1 MSVAIAAANPTLG
14 SASAPV
20 TLIEF
25 SDYQCPFCQRVEP
38 TLKRL
43 RAAYGDKIR
52 IVWKDFPLTQIH
64 PQAFKAGEAAHCAGD
79 QGKYWELH
87 DVLFSNQSELQV
99 DDLKRH
105 ALDARAQGRRRST
118 SASTRRS
125 TASACATGCRRA
137 ISSASTPRRPSSSTA
152 GGCRARSPTRCSPP
166 SSTKSSHGSRGR
178 LQAARPLA
186 QTATIYNVTI
196 DLSDLDR
203 GVYETLE
210 LRVARHPSETAE
222 YMLVRLLAYCLEY
235 QEGIALTEGVSS
247 GDEPAL
253 VVRDLTGRLTAWIEV
268 GLPDAARLHRGSKL
282 AGRAAVYTHR
292 DVRQLL
298 SQLSGAKIHRAG
310 DIPIRAFDRA
320 AIDEVAALIERRA
333 SLAVS
338 VSGGERARRDGRTHV
353 HARDD
358 RAPV

>member
-1 MSVAIAAANPTLG
+1 M
-14 SASAPV
+14 
-20 TLIEF
+20 
-25 SDYQCPFCQRVEP
+25 
-38 TLKRL
+38 
-43 RAAYGDKIR
+43 
-52 IVWKDFPLTQIH
+52 
-64 PQAFKAGEAAHCAGD
+64 
-79 QGKYWELH
+79 
-87 DVLFSNQSELQV
+87 
-99 DDLKRH
+99 
-105 ALDARAQGRRRST
+105 
-118 SASTRRS
+118 
-125 TASACATGCRRA
+125 
-137 ISSASTPRRPSSSTA
+137 
-152 GGCRARSPTRCSPP
+152 
-166 SSTKSSHGSRGR
+166 
-178 LQAARPLA
+178 A

-222 YMLVRLLAYCLEY
+222 FMLVRLLAYCLEY
-235 QEGIALTEGVSS
+235 QEGIALTESLSS

-292 DVRQLL
+292 DARQLL

-310 DIPIRAFDRA
+310 DIPIRAFDRV

-338 VSGGERARRDGRTHV
+338 VSDGDVLVALGERTFTISMTEYRL
-353 HARDD
+353 
-358 RAPV
+358 